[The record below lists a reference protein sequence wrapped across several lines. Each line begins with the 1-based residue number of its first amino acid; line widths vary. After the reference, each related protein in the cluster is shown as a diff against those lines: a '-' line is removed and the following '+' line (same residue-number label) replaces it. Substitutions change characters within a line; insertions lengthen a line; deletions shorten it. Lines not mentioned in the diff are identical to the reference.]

1 MTQVELPQLS
11 LQRYVDLVRR
21 RRWQLV
27 PISLLGL
34 VVGAVVAFLIP
45 KYYVAEA
52 SVEHQE
58 VAGEM
63 ERGENPFKRIVD
75 SSQETIRL
83 AAGKAMEALKWPEAA
98 IGDPSRRTLE
108 EAKVRSRLV
117 VIDSNAGDKTRTYA
131 HIRILYKDTDAQRSA
146 DFANALVD
154 TWIQGRVQKL
164 RSSHQEQATR
174 ANADFAEW
182 DRTYERYLQ
191 EKQDLEV
198 RFRIRP
204 DFDPRL
210 QQEEMRRRQDTQ
222 RMLREQLRDRET
234 KVAMHKADAERTR
247 TELAATAERVAPS
260 QRELLE
266 AARTR
271 PELAPLLLQLQLSV
285 AGLEAWKPGTRE
297 RTKQEREIAR
307 MRDTIFASMAL
318 DLDADGKIANP
329 AHAALVKKLADAVAA
344 GEQLVGEIERLQRDI
359 AADTQEIEQLA
370 EGYRLI
376 ESKRKDLDT
385 AAQKRADA
393 AARQQKQGQY
403 LAALEQALPVQ
414 PLQRASPP
422 PHPTDPNILVV
433 ALIGAVLG
441 LGAAIGLILLL
452 DLLQGTF
459 KTAEDVERALGVQV
473 LGAMSHMETDAER
486 TFAVRSRRRAGVT
499 AFLFM
504 GLVVAVVVVYYRA
517 PTRLPGIVRDLLA
530 LVLGV

>member
-21 RRWQLV
+21 RRWQLL
-27 PISLLGL
+27 PISVLGL

-45 KYYVAEA
+45 RYYVAEA

-58 VAGEM
+58 VASEM
-63 ERGENPFKRIVD
+63 ERGDNPFKRIVD

-98 IGDPSRRTLE
+98 IADPSRRTLE

-131 HIRILYKDTDAQRSA
+131 HIRILYKDTDAQRAA

-164 RSSHQEQATR
+164 RSSHLEQSAR
-174 ANADFAEW
+174 ANADFTEW

-198 RFRIRP
+198 RFRVRP

-210 QQEEMRRRQDTQ
+210 QQEEMRQRQETQ
-222 RMLREQLRDRET
+222 RQLRDQLRDRESRLAT
-234 KVAMHKADAERTR
+234 QKAEAERLR

-271 PELAPLLLQLQLSV
+271 PELAPLLLQLQLAL

-297 RTKQEREIAR
+297 RGKQEREIAR
-307 MRDTIFASMAL
+307 MRDTVFAAMAL
-318 DLDADGKIANP
+318 ELDADGKIANP
-329 AHAALVKKLADAVAA
+329 AHAALVKKLADSAA
-344 GEQLVGEIERLQRDI
+344 SGQQLVGEIERLQRDI
-359 AADTQEIEQLA
+359 EADAQEIERLA

-376 ESKRKDLDT
+376 ESKRKDLET
-385 AAQKRADA
+385 AAAKRTDA
-393 AARQQKQGQY
+393 ATRQQKQGQY
-403 LAALEQALPVQ
+403 LAALEQQLPVQ

-441 LGAAIGLILLL
+441 LGAAVGLILLL

-459 KTAEDVERALGVQV
+459 KTADDVERALGVQV

-504 GLVVAVVVVYYRA
+504 GLVVAVVVVYYQA
-517 PTRLPGIVRDLLA
+517 PTRLPSLVRDLLA
-530 LVLGV
+530 LVLGD

>member
-58 VAGEM
+58 VASEM

-75 SSQETIRL
+75 SSQETIKL
-83 AAGKAMEALKWPEAA
+83 SAGKAMEALKWPEAA
-98 IGDPSRRTLE
+98 ITDPSRRTLE
-108 EAKVRSRLV
+108 ESKVRSRIT

-131 HIRILYKDTDAQRSA
+131 HIRILYKDTDAQRAA
-146 DFANALVD
+146 DFANALVE

-164 RSSHQEQATR
+164 RSSHQEQSTR
-174 ANADFAEW
+174 ANADFTEW
-182 DRTYERYLQ
+182 DGTYERYLQ

-198 RFRIRP
+198 RYRVRP

-210 QQEEMRRRQDTQ
+210 QQEEMRQRQETQ
-222 RMLREQLRDRET
+222 RRLRADLRDRESRLAAQT
-234 KVAMHKADAERTR
+234 AEVERLRTQ
-247 TELAATAERVAPS
+247 LAATPERVKPT
-260 QRELLE
+260 QRELQE
-266 AARTR
+266 AARAR
-271 PELAPLLLQLQLSV
+271 PELAPLLVQLQMLV

-297 RTKQEREIAR
+297 RNKQEREIAR
-307 MRDTIFASMAL
+307 MQALIYAAMAL
-318 DLDADGKIANP
+318 ELDADGRVANP
-329 AHAALVKKLADAVAA
+329 AHAAAVKQLTEAA
-344 GEQLVGEIERLQRDI
+344 AAAEQLVGEIARLQRDI
-359 AADTQEIEQLA
+359 AADTEEVERLA

-376 ESKRKDLDT
+376 ESKRKDLET
-385 AAQKRADA
+385 AAAKRADA

-403 LAALEQALPVQ
+403 LAALEQQLPVQ
-414 PLQRASPP
+414 PLQRATPP

-441 LGAAIGLILLL
+441 LGAAVGLILLL

-530 LVLGV
+530 LVLGD